1 MSNEALDYIY
11 LLIFKFKIMQV
22 AKKEVLKD
30 LVAKTVKEPKIAVGS
45 LFLAGVSRAKDYK
58 GKAQMMLE
66 IVQKKNL
73 RSGSNN
79 RVNLMALAN
88 AGDDRFNSGI
98 RAVRVWM
105 KVTAEGFNNLFP
117 EFSVKGE
124 EIEKLVQTLAKDET
138 VMIFGEKIKAIN
150 IGEEKPVVPYI
161 RVVQFSEGT
170 NDGLPEK
177 LLDILEKDESQV
189 TEDEAAYVNGLRMQT
204 SGGEAIVDDFGN
216 QVYETTM
223 LSYGEEDNIIIPKQL
238 LSDFEAKKA
247 KAERNQKKEGI
258 ENMIASL
265 AE

>member
-1 MSNEALDYIY
+1 
-11 LLIFKFKIMQV
+11 MQV

-58 GKAQMMLE
+58 GRAQMMLE

-73 RSGSNN
+73 RSGSSK
-79 RVNLMALAN
+79 VNIMALAN
-88 AGDDRFNSGI
+88 IGDERFNSGV
-98 RAVRVWM
+98 RAVRVWL
-105 KVTAEGFNNLFP
+105 KVTAEGFDTLFP
-117 EFSVKGE
+117 EFSVKGAAIE
-124 EIEKLVQTLAKDET
+124 ELVQKLAKDET

-150 IGEEKPVVPYI
+150 IGEETPAVPYV

-177 LLDILEKDESQV
+177 LTDILEKDENAV
-189 TEDEAAYVNGLRMQT
+189 TEEEAAYVNGLRMQT
-204 SGGEAIVDDFGN
+204 AEGVAIVDDFGN

-223 LSYGEEDNIIIPKQL
+223 LSYGEEDNIIISKQL
-238 LSDFEAKKA
+238 LTDFEAKKA
-247 KAERNQKKEGI
+247 RAEKAKSKEDV
-258 ENMIASL
+258 NDLIASL